1 MEHRG
6 LVMSLKAKGIYG
18 FFNLVNGIED
28 HYAHSKLEV
37 GEELLKKLVYKSKEI
52 LLIGDSLHDLEV
64 SENLGLDCLLIAHG
78 HQSKER
84 LLARTPFVIDDLN
97 VIPELLDQA
106 PVM

>member
-1 MEHRG
+1 
-6 LVMSLKAKGIYG
+6 
-18 FFNLVNGIED
+18 
-28 HYAHSKLEV
+28 V